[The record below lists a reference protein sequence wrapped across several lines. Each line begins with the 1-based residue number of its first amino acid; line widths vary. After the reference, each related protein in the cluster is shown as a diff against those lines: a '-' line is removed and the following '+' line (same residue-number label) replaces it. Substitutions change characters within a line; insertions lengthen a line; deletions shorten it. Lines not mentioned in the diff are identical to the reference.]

1 MMSTEQEVS
10 SRLPLT
16 SDAPIGFEGIKETT
30 MTPPSTNIA
39 AGPEDVIQIVNATVA
54 RYTKTVEAVKEPTS
68 SVTMQ
73 QWFAEFASLVCLSG
87 TSDKCSYGDVSIR
100 YDQMHGR
107 FIMIVN
113 ALDTGAQSSYLLIS
127 VSNGA
132 TYASGWKNWAL
143 SMQYDGSV
151 LAPQNYGD
159 FPQIGF
165 DDKAIYITMNMFSFL
180 RGGIQY
186 AKVRIIRKSDLYN
199 SSTSALPFKDI
210 FNLKNED
217 GTIATTLQAPHLR
230 GRIMVKTD
238 TGIMVNASDVVDGA
252 DYLTLWRINNPIG
265 DNPTVTR
272 STIRGVWFYKYP
284 SLAPQPNTV
293 VGLNT
298 GPSGISK
305 VIMREGRLYV
315 ARSTGYDIEPDTV
328 TYDLIDLTNN
338 KVVSQTRWVNGNFFY
353 PAFDVPATVGQGNNF
368 PNQLIVG
375 TTTSANGGL
384 TFAGMT
390 NMKDGEGVYD
400 RLQQVGAF
408 ALWGD
413 YNGASI
419 DPIEGGMWASGE
431 YAKKPTKGD
440 GPFGTDLG
448 HYGTW
453 NTYFP
458 WGTSKEFDDVPSTN
472 ENFNYVNVMKLWGL
486 TKGCSIAPPLY
497 CPATAATRENMA
509 VFVIR
514 ALYGENFTYSQVPY
528 FTDVPA
534 DNYAFAYIQ
543 KFKELGFTNG
553 CSATTYC
560 PATVAT
566 VQDAATFIVRAKMKD
581 LFGENFTYP
590 TTPYFTDVPA
600 TDPNFSYIQKF
611 RELGI
616 GKGCTATAF
625 CQSSPLSREKMATFI
640 IRAFFN

>member
-1 MMSTEQEVS
+1 
-10 SRLPLT
+10 
-16 SDAPIGFEGIKETT
+16 
-30 MTPPSTNIA
+30 
-39 AGPEDVIQIVNATVA
+39 
-54 RYTKTVEAVKEPTS
+54 
-68 SVTMQ
+68 
-73 QWFAEFASLVCLSG
+73 
-87 TSDKCSYGDVSIR
+87 
-100 YDQMHGR
+100 
-107 FIMIVN
+107 
-113 ALDTGAQSSYLLIS
+113 
-127 VSNGA
+127 
-132 TYASGWKNWAL
+132 
-143 SMQYDGSV
+143 
-151 LAPQNYGD
+151 
-159 FPQIGF
+159 
-165 DDKAIYITMNMFSFL
+165 
-180 RGGIQY
+180 
-186 AKVRIIRKSDLYN
+186 
-199 SSTSALPFKDI
+199 
-210 FNLKNED
+210 
-217 GTIATTLQAPHLR
+217 
-230 GRIMVKTD
+230 
-238 TGIMVNASDVVDGA
+238 
-252 DYLTLWRINNPIG
+252 
-265 DNPTVTR
+265 
-272 STIRGVWFYKYP
+272 
-284 SLAPQPNTV
+284 
-293 VGLNT
+293 
-298 GPSGISK
+298 
-305 VIMREGRLYV
+305 
-315 ARSTGYDIEPDTV
+315 
-328 TYDLIDLTNN
+328 
-338 KVVSQTRWVNGNFFY
+338 VNGNFFY

-384 TFAGMT
+384 AFAGMT
-390 NMKDGEGVYD
+390 SMKDGEGVYD